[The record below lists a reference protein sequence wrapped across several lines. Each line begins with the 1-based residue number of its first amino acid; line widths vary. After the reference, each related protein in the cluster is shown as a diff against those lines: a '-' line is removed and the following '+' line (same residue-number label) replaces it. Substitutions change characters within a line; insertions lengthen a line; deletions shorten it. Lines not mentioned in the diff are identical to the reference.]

1 MKIYIIRLSA
11 LLVFICS
18 SLYSQTQNDTELLE
32 KTASSKVIEHKGFE
46 SQYVD
51 NRNIEVYLP
60 SGYNPDSNEKLK
72 VLYVHDGQN
81 VFNPKTSYT
90 GIDWGIDEILD
101 SLIHKKTVEK
111 TVVVAIWNNGKKRF
125 SEYMPK
131 SPEGISETEQAK
143 KGLKD
148 FTGIDHLLSDEYL
161 NFVVKELK
169 PFIDKNYNV
178 SQHKD
183 DTTIMGASMGGL
195 ISLYAICKYP
205 DVFGSAICM
214 STHWPVPILGPAYI
228 ESLKT
233 DLPNPKDHKIYFD
246 FGTESLDAQYE
257 PYQNQVDDIMKNAGY
272 TEGENWMTQKF
283 EGASHN
289 EESWNKRVHIP
300 LEYMLQ

>member
-1 MKIYIIRLSA
+1 MKLYIISLTTIF
-11 LLVFICS
+11 LFLYS
-18 SLYSQTQNDTELLE
+18 SLYSQKLNDGDHFE
-32 KTASSKVIEHKGFE
+32 KIEKSEIIEYKDFK

-51 NRNIEVYLP
+51 RRNIEVYLP
-60 SGYNPDSNEKLK
+60 PGYDSEPNEKYK
-72 VLYVHDGQN
+72 VLYVQDGQN

-101 SLIHKKTVEK
+101 SLIHKRTVKK

-131 SPEGISETEQAK
+131 SPKGISETEQAK

-161 NFVVKELK
+161 NFIVKELK

-178 SQHKD
+178 SSKKE
-183 DTTIMGASMGGL
+183 DTSIMGASMGGL

-214 STHWPVPILGPAYI
+214 STHWPVPILGQSYI

-233 DLPNPKDHKIYFD
+233 DLPDPKDHKIYFD

-272 TEGENWMTQKF
+272 TEGKNWMTQKF